1 MRGQRSMARP
11 EPQAG
16 RCPCSGAP
24 PCHQG
29 QCRTPPPYPAISSCR
44 TPTPREPPMLPPC
57 AARAPGEHGALG
69 SDLRL
74 PDAFPQNSEMG
85 LSKQSYFYVFSHR
98 SRALNS

>member
-29 QCRTPPPYPAISSCR
+29 QCR